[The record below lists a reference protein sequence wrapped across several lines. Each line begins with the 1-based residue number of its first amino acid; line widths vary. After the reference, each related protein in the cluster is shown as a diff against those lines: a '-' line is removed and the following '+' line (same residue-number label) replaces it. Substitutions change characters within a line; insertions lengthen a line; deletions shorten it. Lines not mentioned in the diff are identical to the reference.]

1 MSVRVSRS
9 LFSLR
14 RYLLFF
20 ALVSFLV
27 TCCFLLFF
35 RELQASLGEEWGAE
49 ALRHAAKI
57 TFANVLFLSFLC
69 ALIDGIRRKVTGTT
83 SSPMPS
89 SLPAQADISGWTWRK
104 RALGP
109 W

>member
-35 RELQASLGEEWGAE
+35 RELQASL
-49 ALRHAAKI
+49 
-57 TFANVLFLSFLC
+57 LS
-69 ALIDGIRRKVTGTT
+69 LIHI
-83 SSPMPS
+83 
-89 SLPAQADISGWTWRK
+89 
-104 RALGP
+104 
-109 W
+109 

>member
-27 TCCFLLFF
+27 THIGFWNIVSE
-35 RELQASLGEEWGAE
+35 RSRNAIY
-49 ALRHAAKI
+49 KI
-57 TFANVLFLSFLC
+57 V
-69 ALIDGIRRKVTGTT
+69 VT
-83 SSPMPS
+83 S
-89 SLPAQADISGWTWRK
+89 
-104 RALGP
+104 
-109 W
+109 

>member
-35 RELQASLGEEWGAE
+35 RDASGVTGEEWGAE

-69 ALIDGIRRKVTGTT
+69 ALIDGTAAK
-83 SSPMPS
+83 
-89 SLPAQADISGWTWRK
+89 
-104 RALGP
+104 
-109 W
+109 